1 MRIIT
6 KLSFISAFMLASIGA
21 AAQEAEN
28 TPPSVGPIPPQTIDE
43 GKKFAPIKLDKYVTD
58 DFDRPE
64 KLKWSVSGNK
74 QLKVSISPERIA
86 TIEIPNQYWN
96 GSEDITFIATD
107 SKGATGSETVNFNVE
122 SVNNPPEVKQIP
134 DQTIDEGK
142 TFAKIKLDDYVTDP
156 DHPKNQILWEFDISP
171 IGSDQADGDLNVEI
185 DPNRVASVII
195 PDPNWYGAAN
205 IKFTATDGEYA
216 SDFKTATFT
225 VKPINDAPVLK
236 KIPDQTIEEKKEF
249 ETICLTDYVSDVDD
263 DVAKLTWSISGNKNM
278 KFDINEY
285 GIANIKIPNE
295 FWNGSETV
303 TFTVTD
309 PEGAYAKTTAVFM
322 VKSVNDVPVFV
333 QEVQDQTID
342 EKQEFKP
349 IDLTSLV
356 KDPDHS
362 FEQLKWSVTGNKVLV
377 VNFAG
382 KTASI
387 RIPNKLWNGSES
399 IKFKVCDPAGA
410 CAESENIFTVNS
422 VNDVPQLVKQIPN
435 QTIDEKK
442 QFAKIKLDEYVKD
455 ADHKN
460 NELLWEVDVKHQGS
474 LPQSGTLNVS
484 IDDNRVA
491 SIEIPDIYW
500 NGSAVATFTVSDP
513 EGATAKQQVTFTVKS
528 INDVPIFKKIPDQT
542 IETMDEFK
550 PVMLEDYLSD
560 ADQDFSL
567 LKIEISG
574 NKDIKVNLNNK
585 THEVTFGTPSE
596 FWNGSETITFKAID
610 PEGASATCNVVLTV
624 EVPLEVLSITD
635 DQNDKIATFN
645 ALNNASVI
653 ISEPINVKKVII
665 IRNFTADRPSTMIL
679 PFGCDASKFSNIGTF
694 HTVASVEY
702 NQTTKE
708 WEAKASD
715 ALTSIE
721 ANTPYLFLPT
731 LSTSA
736 NNPIVIEAEKD
747 SHITIVAN
755 NSTEPYT
762 NVDTKEN
769 STLSSDWKLIGV
781 YQKKRW
787 TEDSQ
792 DEYGFSAVDVAED
805 GISAGEFVRAGSGA
819 WTKPMRCY
827 LKYTGNESQFLS
839 KSATKLPQSIRVI
852 FPETTASVIDTNEPS
867 ENPAESGEI
876 ITPISGIYTENVV
889 NVWSFNKTIYIKSQ
903 PDTHYQIMD
912 LGGRIIK
919 KGVTNSTYEEISLSR
934 ITGVVIVKVGIKIFK
949 ISM

>member
-6 KLSFISAFMLASIGA
+6 KLFIISAFMLTSFGA

-28 TPPSVGPIPPQTIDE
+28 TPPSVMGIPGESIDE

-58 DFDRPE
+58 DSDRPE

-74 QLKVSISPERIA
+74 QLKVSISPERVA

-96 GSEDITFIATD
+96 GSEDITFTATD
-107 SKGATGSETVNFNVE
+107 TKGATGSETVNFNVE
-122 SVNNPPEVKQIP
+122 SVNNPPVVKQIP
-134 DQTIDEGK
+134 NQTIDEGK
-142 TFAKIKLDDYVTDP
+142 TFTKIKLDDYVTDP
-156 DHPKNQILWEFDISP
+156 DHPKNQILWNFDITP
-171 IGSDQADGDLNVEI
+171 IGTDQADGDLTVEI
-185 DPNRVASVII
+185 DPNRVASIII
-195 PDPNWYGAAN
+195 PDENWYGSAK
-205 IKFTATDGEYA
+205 IEFTATDPHGA
-216 SDFKTATFT
+216 SASATA
-225 VKPINDAPVLK
+225 K
-236 KIPDQTIEEKKEF
+236 
-249 ETICLTDYVSDVDD
+249 
-263 DVAKLTWSISGNKNM
+263 
-278 KFDINEY
+278 
-285 GIANIKIPNE
+285 
-295 FWNGSETV
+295 
-303 TFTVTD
+303 
-309 PEGAYAKTTAVFM
+309 
-322 VKSVNDVPVFV
+322 
-333 QEVQDQTID
+333 
-342 EKQEFKP
+342 
-349 IDLTSLV
+349 
-356 KDPDHS
+356 
-362 FEQLKWSVTGNKVLV
+362 
-377 VNFAG
+377 
-382 KTASI
+382 
-387 RIPNKLWNGSES
+387 
-399 IKFKVCDPAGA
+399 
-410 CAESENIFTVNS
+410 FTVNS

-435 QTIDEKK
+435 QIIDEK
-442 QFAKIKLDEYVKD
+442 QTFAKIKLDEYVKD

-460 NELLWEVDVKHQGS
+460 NELLWEVDVKHQGKE
-474 LPQSGTLNVS
+474 PPSGTLNVN
-484 IDDNRVA
+484 IDNNRVA

-513 EGATAKQQVTFTVKS
+513 EGATAKLQVTFTVKS

-560 ADQDFSL
+560 ADHDFSL

-585 THEVTFGTPSE
+585 THEVTFGTPTE
-596 FWNGSETITFKAID
+596 FWNGSETITFKATD
-610 PEGASATCNVVLTV
+610 PEGASASCNVVLTV

-635 DQNDKIATFN
+635 DQNEKIATFN

-679 PFGCDASKFSNIGTF
+679 PFSCDASKFSSIGTF
-694 HTVASVEY
+694 HTISSVEY

-721 ANTPYLFLPT
+721 ANTPYLFKPKQ
-731 LSTSA
+731 STSTE
-736 NNPIVIEAEKD
+736 NPIVIEAEKD
-747 SHITIVAN
+747 SHITLVAN

-762 NVDTKEN
+762 NVGTKEN

-787 TEDSQ
+787 TEDSE
-792 DEYGFSAVDVAED
+792 DEYGFSAIDVAED

-819 WTKPMRCY
+819 WIKPMRCY

-839 KSATKLPQSIRVI
+839 KSAPILPQSIRVI

-867 ENPAESGEI
+867 INPTESGEI
-876 ITPISGIYTENVV
+876 VTPVSEIYTENVV
-889 NVWSFNKTIYIKSQ
+889 KVWSFGKTIYIESQ
-903 PDTHYQIMD
+903 PETQYHIID

-919 KGVTNSTYEEISLSR
+919 NGVTASTHEEISLSR
-934 ITGVVIVKVGIKIFK
+934 ITGVVIVKIGNKMFK

>member
-6 KLSFISAFMLASIGA
+6 KLSFISAFMLTSFGA
-21 AAQEAEN
+21 GAQEAEN
-28 TPPSVGPIPPQTIDE
+28 TAPVVMGIPGESIDE

-58 DFDRPE
+58 DFDKPE

-74 QLKVSISPERIA
+74 QLKVSISPERVA
-86 TIEIPNQYWN
+86 TIEIPNEYWN
-96 GSEDITFIATD
+96 GSEDITFHATD
-107 SKGATGSETVNFNVE
+107 TKGAVGSETVNFNVE

-142 TFAKIKLDDYVTDP
+142 SFAKIKLDDYVTDP
-156 DHPKNQILWEFDISP
+156 DHPKNQIMWEFEISP

-185 DPNRVASVII
+185 DQNRVASIII

-216 SDFKTATFT
+216 SDSKTAT
-225 VKPINDAPVLK
+225 
-236 KIPDQTIEEKKEF
+236 
-249 ETICLTDYVSDVDD
+249 
-263 DVAKLTWSISGNKNM
+263 
-278 KFDINEY
+278 
-285 GIANIKIPNE
+285 
-295 FWNGSETV
+295 
-303 TFTVTD
+303 
-309 PEGAYAKTTAVFM
+309 
-322 VKSVNDVPVFV
+322 
-333 QEVQDQTID
+333 
-342 EKQEFKP
+342 
-349 IDLTSLV
+349 
-356 KDPDHS
+356 
-362 FEQLKWSVTGNKVLV
+362 
-377 VNFAG
+377 
-382 KTASI
+382 
-387 RIPNKLWNGSES
+387 
-399 IKFKVCDPAGA
+399 
-410 CAESENIFTVNS
+410 FTVNS
-422 VNDVPQLVKQIPN
+422 VNDAPQFVKQISN

-442 QFAKIKLDEYVKD
+442 SFANIKLDEYVKD

-460 NELLWEVDVKHQGS
+460 SELSWKVDIKHQGS
-474 LPQSGTLNVS
+474 LPQSGTLNVK
-484 IDDNRVA
+484 IDDDRVA

-513 EGATAKQQVTFTVKS
+513 EGATAKLQVTFTVKS

-560 ADQDFSL
+560 ADHDFSL

-585 THEVTFGTPSE
+585 THEVTFGTPTE
-596 FWNGSETITFKAID
+596 FWNGSETITFKATD
-610 PEGASATCNVVLTV
+610 PEGASASCNVVLTV

-635 DQNDKIATFN
+635 DQNEKIATFN

-679 PFGCDASKFSNIGTF
+679 PFSCDASKFSSIGTF

-702 NQTTKE
+702 NQTTKQ

-721 ANTPYLFLPT
+721 ANTPYLFKPKQ
-731 LSTSA
+731 STSA
-736 NNPIVIEAEKD
+736 ENPIVIEADKD
-747 SHITIVAN
+747 SHITLVAN

-762 NVDTKEN
+762 NVGTKEN

-787 TEDSQ
+787 TEDSE
-792 DEYGFSAVDVAED
+792 DEYGFSAIDVAED

-819 WTKPMRCY
+819 WIKPMRCY
-827 LKYTGNESQFLS
+827 LKYTGNESKFLS
-839 KSATKLPQSIRVI
+839 KSAPILPKSIRVI

-867 ENPAESGEI
+867 VNPAESGEI
-876 ITPISGIYTENVV
+876 VTPVSEIYTENEVK
-889 NVWSFNKTIYIKSQ
+889 VWSFGKTIYIESQ
-903 PDTHYQIMD
+903 PETQYHIID

-919 KGVTNSTYEEISLSR
+919 NGVTASTHEEISLSR
-934 ITGVVIVKVGIKIFK
+934 ITGVVIVKIGNKMFK

>member
-6 KLSFISAFMLASIGA
+6 KLSFISAFMLTSFGA

-28 TPPSVGPIPPQTIDE
+28 TPPSVMGIPGESIDE

-58 DFDRPE
+58 DFDKPE

-74 QLKVSISPERIA
+74 QLKVSISPERVA

-96 GSEDITFIATD
+96 GSEDITFTATD
-107 SKGATGSETVNFNVE
+107 TKGATGSETVNFNVE
-122 SVNNPPEVKQIP
+122 SVNNPPVVKQIP
-134 DQTIDEGK
+134 NQTIDEGK
-142 TFAKIKLDDYVTDP
+142 TFTKIKLDDYVTDP
-156 DHPKNQILWEFDISP
+156 DHPKNQILWDFDITP
-171 IGSDQADGDLNVEI
+171 IGTDQADGDLTVEI
-185 DPNRVASVII
+185 DPNRVASIII
-195 PDPNWYGAAN
+195 PDANWYGSVS

-216 SDFKTATFT
+216 SDYKTAT
-225 VKPINDAPVLK
+225 
-236 KIPDQTIEEKKEF
+236 
-249 ETICLTDYVSDVDD
+249 
-263 DVAKLTWSISGNKNM
+263 
-278 KFDINEY
+278 
-285 GIANIKIPNE
+285 
-295 FWNGSETV
+295 
-303 TFTVTD
+303 
-309 PEGAYAKTTAVFM
+309 
-322 VKSVNDVPVFV
+322 
-333 QEVQDQTID
+333 
-342 EKQEFKP
+342 
-349 IDLTSLV
+349 
-356 KDPDHS
+356 
-362 FEQLKWSVTGNKVLV
+362 
-377 VNFAG
+377 
-382 KTASI
+382 
-387 RIPNKLWNGSES
+387 
-399 IKFKVCDPAGA
+399 
-410 CAESENIFTVNS
+410 FTVNS

-435 QTIDEKK
+435 QIIDEK
-442 QFAKIKLDEYVKD
+442 QTFAKIKLDEYVKD

-460 NELLWEVDVKHQGS
+460 NELLWEVDVKHQGKE
-474 LPQSGTLNVS
+474 PPSGTLNVN
-484 IDDNRVA
+484 IDNNRVA

-560 ADQDFSL
+560 ADHDFSL

-585 THEVTFGTPSE
+585 THEVTFGTPTE
-596 FWNGSETITFKAID
+596 FWTGSETITFKAID
-610 PEGASATCNVVLTV
+610 PEGASASCNVVLTV

-635 DQNDKIATFN
+635 EQNEKIATFN

-679 PFGCDASKFSNIGTF
+679 PFSCDASKFSSIGTF
-694 HTVASVEY
+694 HTISSVEY

-721 ANTPYLFLPT
+721 ANTPYLFKPKQ
-731 LSTSA
+731 STSA
-736 NNPIVIEAEKD
+736 ENPIVIEAEKN
-747 SHITIVAN
+747 SHITLVAN

-762 NVDTKEN
+762 NVGTKEN

-787 TEDSQ
+787 TEDSE
-792 DEYGFSAVDVAED
+792 DEYGFSAIDVAED

-819 WTKPMRCY
+819 WIKPMRCY

-839 KSATKLPQSIRVI
+839 KSAPILPQSIRVI

-867 ENPAESGEI
+867 INPTESGEI
-876 ITPISGIYTENVV
+876 VTPVSEIYTENVV
-889 NVWSFNKTIYIKSQ
+889 KVWSFGKTIYIESQ
-903 PDTHYQIMD
+903 PETQYHIID

-919 KGVTNSTYEEISLSR
+919 NGVTASTHEEISLSR
-934 ITGVVIVKVGIKIFK
+934 ITGVVIVKIGNKMFK

>member
-1 MRIIT
+1 MLT
-6 KLSFISAFMLASIGA
+6 SFGA

-28 TPPSVGPIPPQTIDE
+28 TPPSVMGIPGESIDE

-58 DFDRPE
+58 DSDRPE

-74 QLKVSISPERIA
+74 QLKVSISPERVA

-96 GSEDITFIATD
+96 GSEDITFTATD
-107 SKGATGSETVNFNVE
+107 TKGATGSETVNFNVE
-122 SVNNPPEVKQIP
+122 SVNNPPVVKQIP
-134 DQTIDEGK
+134 NQTIDEGK
-142 TFAKIKLDDYVTDP
+142 TFTKIKLDDYVTDP
-156 DHPKNQILWEFDISP
+156 DHPKNQILWNFDITP
-171 IGSDQADGDLNVEI
+171 IGTDQADGDLTVEI
-185 DPNRVASVII
+185 DPNRVASIII
-195 PDPNWYGAAN
+195 PDENWYGSAK
-205 IKFTATDGEYA
+205 IEFTATDPHGA
-216 SDFKTATFT
+216 SASATA
-225 VKPINDAPVLK
+225 K
-236 KIPDQTIEEKKEF
+236 
-249 ETICLTDYVSDVDD
+249 
-263 DVAKLTWSISGNKNM
+263 
-278 KFDINEY
+278 
-285 GIANIKIPNE
+285 
-295 FWNGSETV
+295 
-303 TFTVTD
+303 
-309 PEGAYAKTTAVFM
+309 
-322 VKSVNDVPVFV
+322 
-333 QEVQDQTID
+333 
-342 EKQEFKP
+342 
-349 IDLTSLV
+349 
-356 KDPDHS
+356 
-362 FEQLKWSVTGNKVLV
+362 
-377 VNFAG
+377 
-382 KTASI
+382 
-387 RIPNKLWNGSES
+387 
-399 IKFKVCDPAGA
+399 
-410 CAESENIFTVNS
+410 FTVNS

-435 QTIDEKK
+435 QIIDEK
-442 QFAKIKLDEYVKD
+442 QTFAKIKLDEYVKD

-460 NELLWEVDVKHQGS
+460 NELLWEVDVKHQGKE
-474 LPQSGTLNVS
+474 PPSGTLNVN
-484 IDDNRVA
+484 IDNNRVA

-513 EGATAKQQVTFTVKS
+513 EGATAKLQVTFTVKS

-560 ADQDFSL
+560 ADHDFSL

-585 THEVTFGTPSE
+585 THEVTFGTPTE
-596 FWNGSETITFKAID
+596 FWNGSETITFKATD
-610 PEGASATCNVVLTV
+610 PEGASASCNVVLTV

-635 DQNDKIATFN
+635 DQNEKIATFN

-679 PFGCDASKFSNIGTF
+679 PFSCDASKFSSIGTF
-694 HTVASVEY
+694 HTISSVEY

-721 ANTPYLFLPT
+721 ANTPYLFKPKQ
-731 LSTSA
+731 STSTE
-736 NNPIVIEAEKD
+736 NPIVIEAEKD
-747 SHITIVAN
+747 SHITLVAN

-762 NVDTKEN
+762 NVGTKEN

-787 TEDSQ
+787 TEDSE
-792 DEYGFSAVDVAED
+792 DEYGFSAIDVAED

-819 WTKPMRCY
+819 WIKPMRCY

-839 KSATKLPQSIRVI
+839 KSAPILPQSIRVI

-867 ENPAESGEI
+867 INPTESGEI
-876 ITPISGIYTENVV
+876 VTPVSEIYTENVV
-889 NVWSFNKTIYIKSQ
+889 KVWSFGKTIYIESQ
-903 PDTHYQIMD
+903 PETQYHIID

-919 KGVTNSTYEEISLSR
+919 NGVTASTHEEISLSR
-934 ITGVVIVKVGIKIFK
+934 ITGVVIVKIGNKMFK

>member
-6 KLSFISAFMLASIGA
+6 KLSFISAFMLTSFGA
-21 AAQEAEN
+21 GAQEAEN
-28 TPPSVGPIPPQTIDE
+28 TAPVVMGIPGESIDE

-58 DFDRPE
+58 DFDKPE

-74 QLKVSISPERIA
+74 QLNVSISPERVA
-86 TIEIPNQYWN
+86 TIEIPNEYWN
-96 GSEDITFIATD
+96 GSEDITFHATD
-107 SKGATGSETVNFNVE
+107 TKGAVGSETVNFNVE

-142 TFAKIKLDDYVTDP
+142 SFAKIKLDDYVTDP
-156 DHPKNQILWEFDISP
+156 DHPKNQIMWEFEISP

-185 DPNRVASVII
+185 DQNRVASIII

-216 SDFKTATFT
+216 SDSKTAT
-225 VKPINDAPVLK
+225 
-236 KIPDQTIEEKKEF
+236 
-249 ETICLTDYVSDVDD
+249 
-263 DVAKLTWSISGNKNM
+263 
-278 KFDINEY
+278 
-285 GIANIKIPNE
+285 
-295 FWNGSETV
+295 
-303 TFTVTD
+303 
-309 PEGAYAKTTAVFM
+309 
-322 VKSVNDVPVFV
+322 
-333 QEVQDQTID
+333 
-342 EKQEFKP
+342 
-349 IDLTSLV
+349 
-356 KDPDHS
+356 
-362 FEQLKWSVTGNKVLV
+362 
-377 VNFAG
+377 
-382 KTASI
+382 
-387 RIPNKLWNGSES
+387 
-399 IKFKVCDPAGA
+399 
-410 CAESENIFTVNS
+410 FTVNS
-422 VNDVPQLVKQIPN
+422 VNDAPQFVKQISN

-442 QFAKIKLDEYVKD
+442 SFANIKLDEYVKD

-460 NELLWEVDVKHQGS
+460 SELSWKVDIKHQGS
-474 LPQSGTLNVS
+474 LPQSGTLNVK
-484 IDDNRVA
+484 IDDDRVA

-513 EGATAKQQVTFTVKS
+513 EGATAKLQVTFTVKS

-560 ADQDFSL
+560 ADHDFSL

-585 THEVTFGTPSE
+585 THEVTFGTPTE
-596 FWNGSETITFKAID
+596 FWNGSETITFKATD
-610 PEGASATCNVVLTV
+610 PEGASASCNVVLTV

-635 DQNDKIATFN
+635 DQNEKIATFN

-679 PFGCDASKFSNIGTF
+679 PFSCDASKFSSIGTF

-702 NQTTKE
+702 NQTTKQ

-721 ANTPYLFLPT
+721 ANTPYLFKPKQ
-731 LSTSA
+731 STSA
-736 NNPIVIEAEKD
+736 ENPIVIEADKD
-747 SHITIVAN
+747 SHITLVAN

-762 NVDTKEN
+762 NVGTKEN

-787 TEDSQ
+787 TEDSE
-792 DEYGFSAVDVAED
+792 DEYGFSAIDVAED

-819 WTKPMRCY
+819 WIKPMRCY
-827 LKYTGNESQFLS
+827 LKYTGNESKFLS
-839 KSATKLPQSIRVI
+839 KSAPILPKSIRVI

-867 ENPAESGEI
+867 VNPAESGEI
-876 ITPISGIYTENVV
+876 VTPVSEIYTENEVK
-889 NVWSFNKTIYIKSQ
+889 VWSFGKTIYIESQ
-903 PDTHYQIMD
+903 PETQYHIID

-919 KGVTNSTYEEISLSR
+919 NGVTASTHEEISLSR
-934 ITGVVIVKVGIKIFK
+934 ITGVVIVKIGNKMFK